1 MTVGRQWD
9 GRTRAQQR
17 LGTRITTAPSW
28 ESTIAQW
35 RQARPLPGL
44 QLRRPLPSPPQ
55 PRSRRL
61 LLLRPPLCLL
71 QSERGTSQDSVAA
84 VAAHCLAEAS

>member
-1 MTVGRQWD
+1 MMVGRQWD

-28 ESTIAQW
+28 ESTTARW
-35 RQARPLPGL
+35 RQARPLPGP
-44 QLRRPLPSPPQ
+44 QLPHPPPSPPQ

-61 LLLRPPLCLL
+61 LLLRPSLCLL
-71 QSERGTSQDSVAA
+71 QGECGTFQDFAAA
-84 VAAHCLAEAS
+84 VAVHCLAEAS